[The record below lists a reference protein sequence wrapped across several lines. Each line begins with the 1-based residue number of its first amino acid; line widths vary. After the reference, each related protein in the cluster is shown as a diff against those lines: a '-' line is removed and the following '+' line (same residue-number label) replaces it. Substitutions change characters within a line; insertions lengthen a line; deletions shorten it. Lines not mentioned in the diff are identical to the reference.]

1 LFGAISNK
9 VCRYKTLCFFK
20 YRRLI
25 SRLQWMKP
33 EENFIENAKCQVDS
47 KLGDIQLIK
56 VAKDDGMNKESV
68 SE

>member
-1 LFGAISNK
+1 
-9 VCRYKTLCFFK
+9 
-20 YRRLI
+20 
-25 SRLQWMKP
+25 MKP

-56 VAKDDGMNKESV
+56 VAKDEGMNKESV